1 MGEAEKLKEFSVS
14 SGGFLLAVE
23 EPRELIQGV
32 EKLEEFSRKSVKFY
46 VLLVGSPKLTFKKE
60 SLLYS

>member
-1 MGEAEKLKEFSVS
+1 M
-14 SGGFLLAVE
+14 E

-32 EKLEEFSRKSVKFY
+32 EKLEDFSRKSVKVY
-46 VLLVGSPKLTFKKE
+46 VLLVGSAKSTFKKE